1 MLRISQNYKLEPWDQ
16 DITKLQIGTMGS
28 GDHKITYWD
37 HVISVSQNYRLEPY
51 DQSITKFTDW
61 NHKISV

>member
-1 MLRISQNYKLEPWDQ
+1 MDQ

-61 NHKISV
+61 NYKISV